1 MKAKTS
7 MVIKFLSGSS
17 FLVAL
22 FVSPASAECPG
33 KEHVDTGIVMIRAP
47 GKNLDDIEY
56 VSHAGGILARIVDP
70 GGSENRREVYFAHPI
85 LPPQGL
91 PDTKWFRSYE
101 RKLDSLDILD
111 SQKKWNSDF
120 VDYPDTDNA
129 KSGSIEVEFQ
139 RYRIERVGACKYRVW
154 DVLLKESVEGSHAF
168 TERMLYAPELQIVLR
183 RGVAAG
189 DSLPVLDSGF
199 HQLQIKDDNS

>member
-1 MKAKTS
+1 MKAKTP

-168 TERMLYAPELQIVLR
+168 TERMLYAPDLQIVLR

>member
-1 MKAKTS
+1 ML
-7 MVIKFLSGSS
+7 IKFFLGSS

-22 FVSPASAECPG
+22 LASSVSAECPS
-33 KEHVDTGIVMIRAP
+33 KEHVDTGIVLVREP

-56 VSHAGGILARIVDP
+56 VSHAGGILASTVDP
-70 GGSENRREVYFAHPI
+70 GANETRREVYFAHPI

-111 SQKKWNSDF
+111 SQKKWTSDF
-120 VDYPDTDNA
+120 VDYPNTDNA
-129 KSGSIEVEFQ
+129 QSGSIEVEFQ